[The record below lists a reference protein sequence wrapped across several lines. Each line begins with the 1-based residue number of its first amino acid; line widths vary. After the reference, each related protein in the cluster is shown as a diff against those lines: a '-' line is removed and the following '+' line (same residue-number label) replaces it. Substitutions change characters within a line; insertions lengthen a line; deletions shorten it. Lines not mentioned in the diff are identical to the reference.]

1 MLEEVLAEKPS
12 DSVIGGSE
20 FLPAISPFHCIDHR
34 LSFSPGP
41 FNTVYAGD
49 TPVGGSWGHFLAFW
63 SSTITAAFSFLGTEI
78 VAVTAGEAANPRK
91 TMPGAIRRVFW
102 RLLIFY
108 VMGVRS
114 SLL

>member
-1 MLEEVLAEKPS
+1 MIVLRGTDAC
-12 DSVIGGSE
+12 
-20 FLPAISPFHCIDHR
+20 LP
-34 LSFSPGP
+34 SPGP

-102 RLLIFY
+102 RLLMFY
-108 VMGVRS
+108 VLGVRS
-114 SLL
+114 SFLGLFRR